1 MTSREP
7 VQHDCP
13 VALILIDVIN
23 DLEFERGDALVR
35 YALPMAR
42 NVARLKREA
51 KRRGIPCL
59 YVNDNFDQWRS
70 DFRRLVTRCMR
81 RGVRGAPVAR
91 LLAPD
96 RDDYFVLKPM
106 HSGFY
111 QTPLDL
117 LLQKLGAKK
126 LILCGLTTDS
136 CVLFTANDAYL
147 RDFEISVPEDCAA
160 ALSGRRHAYALGQMR
175 NTLHADTNA
184 SHQIDFERLLRAE

>member
-1 MTSREP
+1 MTSRET

-23 DLEFERGDALVR
+23 DFQFEQGARLAR

-42 NVARLKREA
+42 NLVRLKRAA

-70 DFRRLVTRCMR
+70 DFRYLVARCIR
-81 RGVRGAPVAR
+81 HGECGASIAR

-111 QTPLDL
+111 RTPLDV
-117 LLQKLGAKK
+117 LLQKLGARK

-147 RDFEISVPEDCAA
+147 RDFGILVPEDCST
-160 ALSGRRHAYALGQMR
+160 ALSKRRHAQALGQMR

-184 SHQIDFERLLRAE
+184 SRKIDFAQLLRAD

>member
-1 MTSREP
+1 MTSRET
-7 VQHDCP
+7 VQHASP
-13 VALILIDVIN
+13 AALILIDVIN
-23 DLEFERGDALVR
+23 DFAFEQGARLAR

-42 NVARLKREA
+42 NLVRLKREA

-70 DFRRLVTRCMR
+70 DFRHLVARCIR
-81 RGVRGAPVAR
+81 HGECGASIAR

-111 QTPLDL
+111 RTPLDV
-117 LLQKLGAKK
+117 LLQKLGARK

-147 RDFEISVPEDCAA
+147 RDFEILVPEDCST
-160 ALSGRRHAYALGQMR
+160 ALSKRRHAHALGQMR

-184 SHQIDFERLLRAE
+184 SRKIDFTQLLRVQ